1 MPKKNASK
9 SLTRE
14 LLIESLNI
22 EVIETL
28 VGDVVMYVK
37 PMSELKRS
45 TRASQMFTSNGD
57 IDPKFMAKRRIY
69 TIIDHLCDKDGEMLF
84 TERDIKLLLDLDG
97 KKLDAYFVAVS
108 NAIGEFEGNE

>member
-1 MPKKNASK
+1 MTKKVSK

-14 LLIESLNI
+14 SLLENLNI
-22 EVIETL
+22 EVVETL

-37 PMSELKRS
+37 PMTELKRS
-45 TRASQMFTSNGD
+45 TRAAQMFTNSGEL
-57 IDPKFMAKRRIY
+57 DPKFMAKRRIY

-84 TERDIKLLLDLDG
+84 SEKDMKLLFELDG
-97 KKLDAYFVAVS
+97 KKLDAYFVAIS